1 MDVVFV
7 IPPSTYSDQ
16 LDYSERKGMPLGPL
30 HLAAHAIKNGY
41 SADIIQE
48 SIDQSIQR
56 LKEVVTNETVIGIST
71 MSGFQLGNGIKLAVK
86 IKSLFPNN
94 LIVWGGAHPTA
105 LPEQTIKSGLADLVV
120 WGEGEVSLLSIL
132 RNRHTRLFD
141 NIQGICYKNGDQII
155 LTDRQPY
162 TDIFSSPPLPYYMLN
177 MDHYARKMIIGF
189 NRCYSIMTSRGCPF
203 YCKFCSNA
211 SSFWPNRKMRYHSNE
226 FVLHD
231 IAELVTKY
239 NADGITIADEN
250 FVINFKRVR
259 SLLESIQRE
268 FPGLGLRIS
277 ARADILSRLDDRD
290 LKFMRS
296 HGIVGISV
304 GIESGSEKM
313 LERMG
318 KGTTLAQIY
327 KCDANLSRHG
337 FYKTYNFMTMMP
349 EETKDDLRKTLA
361 LIGHLARNSKYT
373 PYPFGALSY
382 YIPLPNTE
390 MFKMAI
396 ENGFSQPTDIFGWS
410 TFDTI
415 NPEKTLNIVRPWLTS
430 DLARVTVQ
438 ASDLIIRL
446 NELFTG
452 NDCDKDG
459 IDLGI
464 HELEQFASSI

>member
-1 MDVVFV
+1 
-7 IPPSTYSDQ
+7 
-16 LDYSERKGMPLGPL
+16 
-30 HLAAHAIKNGY
+30 
-41 SADIIQE
+41 
-48 SIDQSIQR
+48 
-56 LKEVVTNETVIGIST
+56 
-71 MSGFQLGNGIKLAVK
+71 
-86 IKSLFPNN
+86 
-94 LIVWGGAHPTA
+94 
-105 LPEQTIKSGLADLVV
+105 
-120 WGEGEVSLLSIL
+120 
-132 RNRHTRLFD
+132 
-141 NIQGICYKNGDQII
+141 
-155 LTDRQPY
+155 
-162 TDIFSSPPLPYYMLN
+162 
-177 MDHYARKMIIGF
+177 
-189 NRCYSIMTSRGCPF
+189 
-203 YCKFCSNA
+203 
-211 SSFWPNRKMRYHSNE
+211 
-226 FVLHD
+226 
-231 IAELVTKY
+231 
-239 NADGITIADEN
+239 
-250 FVINFKRVR
+250 
-259 SLLESIQRE
+259 
-268 FPGLGLRIS
+268 
-277 ARADILSRLDDRD
+277 
-290 LKFMRS
+290 MRS